1 MLKLNKLTN
10 KEIKSIKRK
19 LEERHFCQFENDYA
33 FFSNKERKVYI
44 VNKKFLKAKI
54 KNKLNSIGI
63 YFCKYEKDGIRLS
76 IEGSMLMKN
85 PKKNVIK
92 LNKKQFEEWMK
103 GNDLEIKHPKEYVLL
118 EYDNMVVG
126 CGKSNEENIR
136 NFIPK
141 SRRMHIPKDF

>member
-10 KEIKSIKRK
+10 KEINSISRK
-19 LEERHFCQFENDYA
+19 LKERYSCEFDNDYA
-33 FFSNKERKVYI
+33 FFTNKEGKVYI

-85 PKKNVIK
+85 PKTNVVK
-92 LNKKQFEEWMK
+92 LNKNQFETWMQ
-103 GNDLEIKHPKEYVLL
+103 GNDLEINPEKGYVLL
-118 EYDNMVVG
+118 EYNKMIIG
-126 CGKSNEENIR
+126 CGKSNGESIR
-136 NFIPK
+136 NFVPK
-141 SRRMHIPKDF
+141 ARRMQNSKDF